1 MVTRELLEGYRGAA
15 SGSIE
20 EGEAATRSSST
31 RLEG

>member
-1 MVTRELLEGYRGAA
+1 MVARESLEGRRGAA

-20 EGEAATRSSST
+20 EGEAATRSGST